1 VSRQSSARARRGA
14 ADRWLTALVAVVLIG
29 AWADGRDAASAA
41 PEMATVFVPAGVT
54 FVVTDVQA
62 STPGS
67 PTPTP
72 LRFVNGTLKN
82 RRALGVSVRADSD
95 FTPTGGGTPI
105 PASAV
110 SWTTSGVTNGFGANG
125 TLSTSS
131 YGLVYQ
137 STEEAPLG
145 GLDLSWT
152 LAAPG
157 TGVVAGAHQ
166 MTVRWRFESI
176 RP

>member
-1 VSRQSSARARRGA
+1 MSPRPRARASRGA
-14 ADRWLTALVAVVLIG
+14 ADHWLTALVVVVLTG
-29 AWADGRDAASAA
+29 AWAGGRDAASAA
-41 PEMATVFVPAGVT
+41 PELATVFLPAGVM
-54 FVVTDVQA
+54 FLVTDVGA
-62 STPGS
+62 PTSGS
-67 PTPTP
+67 PAPTP
-72 LRFVNGTLKN
+72 VRFVNGTFKN
-82 RRALGVSVRADSD
+82 KRALTISVRADSD
-95 FTPTGGGTPI
+95 FTPAGGGAPI
-105 PASAV
+105 PAAAV
-110 SWTTSGVTNGFGANG
+110 SWTTSGVTNGVGANG

-137 STEEAPLG
+137 STQEAPIG

-157 TGVVAGAHQ
+157 TGVVAGAHH